1 MHKDMAVWEF
11 NRGEWTEAYVFLRL
25 LGDGRIY
32 GASAELVKDE
42 LTYIDIINIIRD
54 EPDKCI
60 IFERFIID
68 EVAYVQS
75 VKGDEKLKI
84 IIAPE
89 LTEKA
94 TFLYEQIKKVATDKG
109 RIKVPEI
116 QEYLEGLS
124 IDSPKANLS
133 KGAKEKYGAKTDIIV
148 TTEDSFDHVRTTGGF
163 SIKSHIGKSP
173 TLFNCSQSS
182 GFVYKIVGCDVDG
195 MKRLNYK
202 DGFLDIISAI
212 KKEYA
217 LEYVGCRNE
226 IFEQNICVV
235 DSRMDEILQNALL
248 MQTGYIKGLES
259 RQMSEVCKALAVLN
273 PIGVRNP
280 EVFYEAKLKAF
291 LFASFAGMTASEEW
305 SGRKKL
311 TGGYIDV
318 DRDGELLY
326 YRAISDDIFENYLFK
341 HTFVDRPDRG
351 YKKDLAVA
359 EAKAAIEENRCLTD
373 DEIFWIEHSEKIDK
387 KTKEKKIV
395 KNDKKGDFGYVYQ
408 DGDDFYIVINFQI
421 RFK

>member
-1 MHKDMAVWEF
+1 MAVWEF
-11 NRGEWTEAYVFLRL
+11 NRGEWTEAYVFFRL

-32 GASAELVKDE
+32 GASADLVKDE
-42 LTYIDIINIIRD
+42 QTYIDIINIIRD
-54 EPDKCI
+54 EPDKCL
-60 IFERFIID
+60 IFERFIKD

-75 VKGDEKLKI
+75 FKGDEKLKI
-84 IIAPE
+84 ITAPE

-94 TFLYEQIKKVATDKG
+94 AFLYEKIKKVTAGNRK
-109 RIKVPEI
+109 IEVPEI
-116 QEYLEGLS
+116 QEYMEGIS

-133 KGAKEKYGAKTDIIV
+133 DSAKDKFGAKTDIIV
-148 TTEDSFDHVRTTGGF
+148 TTEDSFDHVRTVGGF
-163 SIKSHIGKSP
+163 SIKSHIGSSP

-195 MKRLNYK
+195 MHRLNYK
-202 DGFLDIISAI
+202 EGFLRIITAI
-212 KKEYA
+212 KEEYS

-226 IFEQNICVV
+226 IFEQNIRVV
-235 DSRMDEILQNALL
+235 DSRMDEILQKAML
-248 MQTGYIKGLES
+248 MQIRYVKGLKS
-259 RQMSEVCKALAVLN
+259 SGIPEVCKVLAAHN

-280 EVFYEAKLKAF
+280 EVFYEAKLKSF

-318 DRDGELLY
+318 DREGELLY

-341 HTFVDRPDRG
+341 HTYIDRPDRG

-359 EAKAAIEENRCLTD
+359 EAKARIDENRSLTD
-373 DEIFWIEHSEKIDK
+373 EEIFWIEHSEKIDE

-395 KNDKKGDFGYVYQ
+395 KNAKKGDFGYVYQ
-408 DGDDFYIVINFQI
+408 DGDDFCIVINFQV
-421 RFK
+421 RFR

>member
-1 MHKDMAVWEF
+1 MVVWEF

-60 IFERFIID
+60 IFERFIKD

-75 VKGDEKLKI
+75 IKGNEKLKI
-84 IIAPE
+84 ITAPE

-94 TFLYEQIKKVATDKG
+94 SFLYEQIKKVTAGDRK
-109 RIKVPEI
+109 IVVPEI

-133 KGAKEKYGAKTDIIV
+133 ERAKELYGAKTDIIV
-148 TTEDSFDHVRTTGGF
+148 TTEDSFDHVRTIGGF
-163 SIKSHIGKSP
+163 SIKSHIGSSP
-173 TLFNCSQSS
+173 TLFNSSQSS
-182 GFVYKIVGCDVDG
+182 GFVYKIIGCDVDG
-195 MKRLNYK
+195 MHSLNYEE
-202 DGFLDIISAI
+202 GFLDIISAI
-212 KKEYA
+212 KKKYT
-217 LEYVGCRNE
+217 LEYVGCRND
-226 IFEQNICVV
+226 IFDQNIRVV
-235 DSRMDEILQNALL
+235 DSRMDEILQNAIL
-248 MQTGYIKGLES
+248 MQVGYLDGGNSTNIPEIS
-259 RQMSEVCKALAVLN
+259 RALANNN

-280 EVFYEAKLKAF
+280 NVFYEAKLKAF
-291 LFASFAGMTASEEW
+291 LFASFAGMTASTEW
-305 SGRKKL
+305 NGRKKL

-318 DRDGELLY
+318 DREGDLLY

-341 HTFVDRPDRG
+341 HTYVDRPDRG

-359 EAKAAIEENRCLTD
+359 EAKAAIDENRCLTD
-373 DEIFWIEHSEKIDK
+373 EEIYRIEYSEKIDK
-387 KTKEKKIV
+387 KTKEKKSV
-395 KNDKKGDFGYVYQ
+395 KNQKKGDFGYVYQ
-408 DGDDFYIVINFQI
+408 DGEYFYIVINFQI
-421 RFK
+421 RFR

>member
-1 MHKDMAVWEF
+1 MAIWEF
-11 NRGEWTEAYVFLRL
+11 NRGEWTEAYVFFRL

-32 GASAELVKDE
+32 GASADLVKDE
-42 LTYIDIINIIRD
+42 QTYIDIINIIRD
-54 EPDKCI
+54 EPDKCL
-60 IFERFIID
+60 IFERFIKD

-75 VKGDEKLKI
+75 FKGDEKLKI
-84 IIAPE
+84 ITAPE

-94 TFLYEQIKKVATDKG
+94 AFLYEKIKKVTAGNRK
-109 RIKVPEI
+109 IEVPEI
-116 QEYLEGLS
+116 QEYMEGIS

-133 KGAKEKYGAKTDIIV
+133 DSAKDKFGAKTDIIV
-148 TTEDSFDHVRTTGGF
+148 TTEDSFDHVRTVGGF
-163 SIKSHIGKSP
+163 SIKSHIGSSP

-195 MKRLNYK
+195 MHRLNYK
-202 DGFLDIISAI
+202 EGFLRIITAI
-212 KKEYA
+212 KEEYS

-226 IFEQNICVV
+226 IFEQNIRVV
-235 DSRMDEILQNALL
+235 DSRMDEILQKAML
-248 MQTGYIKGLES
+248 MQIRYVKGLKS
-259 RQMSEVCKALAVLN
+259 SGIPEVCKVLAAHN

-280 EVFYEAKLKAF
+280 EVFYEAKLKSF

-318 DRDGELLY
+318 DREGELLY

-341 HTFVDRPDRG
+341 HTYIDRPDRG

-359 EAKAAIEENRCLTD
+359 EAKARIDENRSLTD
-373 DEIFWIEHSEKIDK
+373 EEIEASGMKRNVVKRDKKAKYGLLSERALKVLQKID
-387 KTKEKKIV
+387 
-395 KNDKKGDFGYVYQ
+395 
-408 DGDDFYIVINFQI
+408 
-421 RFK
+421 